1 MSEFDNAFNNA
12 SIGSG
17 INKVNVTGKQEES
30 INPQENK
37 KNYGENSTETILQ
50 TSVTNAP
57 AEQALRKR
65 GRKKKDAGTVD
76 ANSTTAVGHFSCICD
91 SKLIAQVRAT
101 STASLFFIIFFPP
114 FFHFLVGLFLHGFR
128 KIKPAFLHYS
138 IYYSTVI
145 VFLFTFRIRCQE
157 MKAPAEYVRII

>member
-37 KNYGENSTETILQ
+37 QISCENDTEIVLQ

-76 ANSTTAVGHFSCICD
+76 ANSTTTVGHFSCICD
-91 SKLIAQVRAT
+91 SKLIAQVRAIAWQEHMT
-101 STASLFFIIFFPP
+101 VRAVVESMFSKCVAKYEKRHGPIQIEPNQSSEELF
-114 FFHFLVGLFLHGFR
+114 
-128 KIKPAFLHYS
+128 
-138 IYYSTVI
+138 
-145 VFLFTFRIRCQE
+145 
-157 MKAPAEYVRII
+157 

>member
-37 KNYGENSTETILQ
+37 QISGENDTEIVLQ

-91 SKLIAQVRAT
+91 SKLIAQVRAIAWQEHMT
-101 STASLFFIIFFPP
+101 VRAVVESMFSKCIAKYEKKHGVILFKQSRPSEE
-114 FFHFLVGLFLHGFR
+114 LF
-128 KIKPAFLHYS
+128 
-138 IYYSTVI
+138 
-145 VFLFTFRIRCQE
+145 
-157 MKAPAEYVRII
+157 